1 MVGIKQEVIVPID
14 RTYNYPSQKKKK
26 KILKYLKLIL
36 NILLKET
43 TIAVDLHKSHNHTTF

>member
-14 RTYNYPSQKKKK
+14 RTYNYPSQKKKN
-26 KILKYLKLIL
+26 ILKYLQLIL